1 MRTNHKLTAKIS
13 PLIVGYSSS
22 MASASTSVFK
32 FTEVKKVLLL
42 LEKKD
47 RLKLLLA
54 LAINTFLAFLDLFGV
69 ALIGITSAIL
79 IRGLQG
85 LAAGDQ
91 VSKFLELL
99 NLDGLPQRDLLI
111 LLGGTAI
118 FFFIIKTILSVYFFR
133 RILRYMSIKNAQ
145 ISSSL
150 VAKMFNRPVE
160 KMLSKSIQHQIYNV
174 TGGVE
179 RLIGGAVTS
188 LVVIASDLVLLLVI
202 LVGLLLVDPITSI
215 GTFFVFTAIA
225 FLLYFLLHKRI
236 VTLNRK
242 STYQIIYLSQKI
254 SEGINSFRDLFIK
267 GGREFYVNE
276 IRKIKMQLAGYDAE
290 IKFIPNISKYTIEIA
305 VILGVA
311 VVAGFQFYLFDSN
324 RAIAVISVFLAA
336 SARIAPAIIRLQ
348 QNIIAVKSSLSAAKP
363 TFELIDEL
371 NGVKELDN
379 IETIINTNHAD
390 FSPRVKLSN
399 LKFTYSDGVENTI
412 EDISLDITEGKFI
425 AFVGPSGG
433 GKSTLIDLILGLLA
447 PSSGSIT
454 ISSLTPV
461 DAIKKWPGAIGYV
474 PQDVF
479 IENST
484 VKENI
489 CLGFNPDS
497 VSDDLV
503 WQALKLADLS
513 DFVKD
518 LEGQLSYKISDAG
531 KNLSGGQRQRLG
543 IARALL
549 TKPKIVIFD
558 EATSALD
565 AETEN
570 RVSGSILKL
579 SGECTVIF
587 IAHRLSVVRG
597 ADMIYYI
604 DKGKIINQG
613 TFDELRAMNPAFNNQ
628 ANFMGI

>member
-1 MRTNHKLTAKIS
+1 MVS
-13 PLIVGYSSS
+13 LIPSSL
-22 MASASTSVFK
+22 K
-32 FTEVKKVLLL
+32 FAEIKKVLLL
-42 LEKKD
+42 LDKKD
-47 RLKLLLA
+47 RFRLFLVL
-54 LAINTFLAFLDLFGV
+54 IVNTFLAFLDLLGV

-85 LAAGDQ
+85 LTAGDQ
-91 VSKFLELL
+91 VTRFLELL
-99 NLDGLPQRDLLI
+99 NLDGLPQQNLLM
-111 LLGGTAI
+111 LLGSGAV
-118 FFFIIKTILSVYFFR
+118 FFFVLKTILSVYFLR
-133 RILRYMSIKNAQ
+133 RTLRYMSVRNAQ

-150 VAKMFNRPVE
+150 VSKMLNRPVE
-160 KMLSKSIQHQIYNV
+160 RIFSKSIQHQIYNV

-179 RLIGGAVTS
+179 RLIGGVVTS
-188 LVVIASDLVLLLVI
+188 LILIASDLVLLLVI
-202 LVGLLLVDPITSI
+202 LVGLMLVDPIISV
-215 GTFFVFTAIA
+215 GTFVVFTGIA
-225 FLLYFLLHKRI
+225 FLLYFLLHKR
-236 VTLNRK
+236 VAVLNTK
-242 STYQIIYLSQKI
+242 SAYQNIYFNQKV

-276 IRKIKMQLAGYDAE
+276 LRKTKMQLAGYDAE
-290 IKFIPNISKYTIEIA
+290 IKFIPNISKYTIEVSVILGIA
-305 VILGVA
+305 VISGI
-311 VVAGFQFYLFDSN
+311 QFYLFDSN

-336 SARIAPAIIRLQ
+336 STRIAPAIIRLQ
-348 QNIIAVKSSLSAAKP
+348 QSVISVKSGLSGAKP

-371 NGVKELDN
+371 NGISELER
-379 IETIINTNHAD
+379 IETVISTNHTD
-390 FSPRVKLSN
+390 FSPRVKLRN
-399 LKFTYSDGVENTI
+399 LEFTYSSAAENTI
-412 EDISLDITEGKFI
+412 QDISLEISEGKFI

-454 ISSLTPV
+454 ISGLTPV
-461 DAIKKWPGAIGYV
+461 DAIKKWPGSIGYV

-489 CLGFNPDS
+489 CLGFNPES

-503 WQALKLADLS
+503 WHALQIADLS
-513 DFVKD
+513 DFVKS
-518 LEGQLSYKISDAG
+518 LEGGLSYRISDAG

-570 RVSGSILKL
+570 RVSESILRL

-587 IAHRLSVVRG
+587 IAHRLSVVRS

-604 DKGKIINQG
+604 DKGKIISQG
-613 TFDELRAMNPAFNNQ
+613 TFEELRSINTDFNNQ

>member
-1 MRTNHKLTAKIS
+1 
-13 PLIVGYSSS
+13 
-22 MASASTSVFK
+22 MASLKPSIFK
-32 FTEVKKVLLL
+32 FTEINKVLLL

-47 RLKLLLA
+47 RFKLFAVL
-54 LAINTFLAFLDLFGV
+54 IVNTFLAFLDLFGV

-85 LAAGDQ
+85 LTAGDQ
-91 VSKFLELL
+91 VSRFLEIL
-99 NLDGLPQRDLLI
+99 NLDGLPQRNLLI
-111 LLGGTAI
+111 LLGSTAI
-118 FFFIIKTILSVYFFR
+118 TFFILKTILSVFFLR
-133 RILRYMSIKNAQ
+133 KTLRYMSIRNSQ

-150 VAKMFNRPVE
+150 VSKMLNRPVE
-160 KMLSKSIQHQIYNV
+160 KIFRKSIQHQIYNV

-179 RLIGGAVTS
+179 NLVTGVVTG

-202 LVGLLLVDPITSI
+202 LSGLMLVDPITSV
-215 GTFFVFTAIA
+215 GTFFMFTGIA
-225 FLLYFLLHKRI
+225 FLLYFLLHKR
-236 VTLNRK
+236 VVVLNTK
-242 STYQIIYLSQKI
+242 SAYQGIYFNQKV

-276 IRKIKMQLAGYDAE
+276 MRKTKMQLAGYDAE
-290 IKFIPNISKYTIEIA
+290 IRFIPNISKYTIEIS
-305 VILGVA
+305 VILGIA
-311 VVAGFQFYLFDSN
+311 IIAGIQFYLFDSN

-336 SARIAPAIIRLQ
+336 STRIAPAIVRVQ
-348 QNIIAVKSSLSAAKP
+348 QNLIGVKSSLSAAKP
-363 TFELIDEL
+363 TFDLIDEL
-371 NGVKELDN
+371 NDVKELDKT
-379 IETIINTNHAD
+379 ETLITINHKD
-390 FSPRVKLSN
+390 FSPRVDLKD
-399 LKFTYSDGVENTI
+399 LKFTYSEAMNDTI
-412 EDISLDITEGKFI
+412 QDISLEIDSGRFV
-425 AFVGPSGG
+425 ALVGPSGG

-454 ISSLTPV
+454 ISGLAPV
-461 DAIKKWPGAIGYV
+461 DAIKKWPGSIGYV

-489 CLGFNPDS
+489 CLGFNPEL
-497 VSDDLV
+497 VPDDLV
-503 WQALKLADLS
+503 WQALELADLS
-513 DFVKD
+513 GFVKG
-518 LEGQLSYKISDAG
+518 LEGQLSYRISDAG

-570 RVSGSILKL
+570 RVSESILKL
-579 SGECTVIF
+579 TGDCTVIF
-587 IAHRLSVVRG
+587 IAHRLSVVRS

-604 DKGKIINQG
+604 DKGRIVNQG
-613 TFDELRAMNPAFNNQ
+613 TFEELRKLNADFNNQ

>member
-1 MRTNHKLTAKIS
+1 MIS
-13 PLIVGYSSS
+13 ANPSLL
-22 MASASTSVFK
+22 K
-32 FTEVKKVLLL
+32 FNEIRKVLLL
-42 LEKKD
+42 LDKKD
-47 RLKLLLA
+47 RFKLFLVLI
-54 LAINTFLAFLDLFGV
+54 INTFLAFLDLFGV

-91 VSKFLELL
+91 VTNFLELL
-99 NLDGLPQRDLLI
+99 NLDGLPQRSLLV
-111 LLGGTAI
+111 LLGSLAI
-118 FFFIIKTILSVYFFR
+118 FFFILKTILSVYFLR
-133 RILRYMSIKNAQ
+133 RTLRYMSIRNAQ

-150 VAKMFNRPVE
+150 VSKMLNRPVE
-160 KMLSKSIQHQIYNV
+160 KIFSKPIQHQIYNV

-179 RLIGGAVTS
+179 RLVGGAVTS
-188 LVVIASDLVLLLVI
+188 LVVIASDLVLLIVI
-202 LVGLLLVDPITSI
+202 LVGLMLVDPITSV
-215 GTFFVFTAIA
+215 GTFVVFTGIA
-225 FLLYFLLHKRI
+225 FLLYFLLHKRVAI
-236 VTLNRK
+236 LNTK
-242 STYQIIYLSQKI
+242 SAYQSIYFDQKV

-276 IRKIKMQLAGYDAE
+276 IRKTKMQLAGYDAE
-290 IKFIPNISKYTIEIA
+290 IKFIPNISKYTIEIS
-305 VILGVA
+305 VILGIA
-311 VVAGFQFYLFDSN
+311 VIAGIQFYIFDSN

-336 SARIAPAIIRLQ
+336 STRIAPAIIRLQ
-348 QNIIAVKSSLSAAKP
+348 QNVIVVKSSLSAAKP
-363 TFELIDEL
+363 TFDLIDEL
-371 NGVKELDN
+371 NGVEELERV
-379 IETIINTNHAD
+379 ETAITTNHRD

-399 LKFTYSDGVENTI
+399 LEFTYSGATENTI
-412 EDISLDITEGKFI
+412 QDISLEISEGKFI

-454 ISSLTPV
+454 ISGLKPV
-461 DAIKKWPGAIGYV
+461 DAIKKWPGSIGYV

-489 CLGFNPDS
+489 CLGFNPES

-503 WQALKLADLS
+503 WQALQLADLS
-513 DFVKD
+513 DFVKGLD
-518 LEGQLSYKISDAG
+518 GQLSYRISDAG

-565 AETEN
+565 AETEI
-570 RVSGSILKL
+570 V
-579 SGECTVIF
+579 F
-587 IAHRLSVVRG
+587 Q
-597 ADMIYYI
+597 
-604 DKGKIINQG
+604 NQS
-613 TFDELRAMNPAFNNQ
+613 
-628 ANFMGI
+628 

>member
-1 MRTNHKLTAKIS
+1 
-13 PLIVGYSSS
+13 
-22 MASASTSVFK
+22 MASLNPSVFK
-32 FTEVKKVLLL
+32 FAEIKKVLLL

-47 RLKLLLA
+47 RLKLFAVL
-54 LAINTFLAFLDLFGV
+54 IVNTFLAFLDLFGV
-69 ALIGITSAIL
+69 ALIGVTSAIL

-85 LAAGDQ
+85 LSAGDQ
-91 VSKFLELL
+91 VSRFLEIL
-99 NLDGLPQRDLLI
+99 NLDGLPQRNLMV

-118 FFFIIKTILSVYFFR
+118 FFFIMKTILSVYFLR
-133 RILRYMSIKNAQ
+133 RTLRYMSIRNAQ

-150 VAKMFNRPVE
+150 VSKMLNRPVE
-160 KMLSKSIQHQIYNV
+160 RIFSKSIQHQIYNV

-179 RLIGGAVTS
+179 RLVGGAVTS
-188 LVVIASDLVLLLVI
+188 LVVIASDFVLLLVI
-202 LVGLLLVDPITSI
+202 LIGLMLVDPVTSI
-215 GTFFVFTAIA
+215 GTFFVFTGIGY
-225 FLLYFLLHKRI
+225 LLYFLLHKR
-236 VTLNRK
+236 VAMLNSR
-242 STYQIIYLSQKI
+242 STYESIYFNQKV

-276 IRKIKMQLAGYDAE
+276 IRKTKMKLAGYDAE
-290 IKFIPNISKYTIEIA
+290 IKFIPNISKYTIEVS
-305 VILGVA
+305 VILGIA
-311 VVAGFQFYLFDSN
+311 VVAGIQFYLFDSN

-336 SARIAPAIIRLQ
+336 STRIAPAIIRLQ
-348 QNIIAVKSSLSAAKP
+348 QNVIAVKSSLSAAKP
-363 TFELIDEL
+363 TFELIEEL
-371 NGVKELDN
+371 NGVKELEKT
-379 IETIINTNHAD
+379 ETLITTNHKD
-390 FSPRVKLSN
+390 FSSRVILKN
-399 LKFTYSDGVENTI
+399 LKFTYADAIDDTI
-412 EDISLDITEGKFI
+412 QDISLDVSEGKFI

-433 GKSTLIDLILGLLA
+433 GKSTLVDLVLGLLA

-454 ISSLTPV
+454 ISGLSPV
-461 DAIKKWPGAIGYV
+461 DAIKKWPGSIGYV

-489 CLGFNPDS
+489 CLGFNPES
-497 VSDDLV
+497 VPDDLV
-503 WQALKLADLS
+503 WQALELADLS
-513 DFVKD
+513 GFVKG
-518 LEGQLSYKISDAG
+518 LEGQLSYRISDAG

-570 RVSGSILKL
+570 RVSESILKL
-579 SGECTVIF
+579 TGDCTVIF
-587 IAHRLSVVRG
+587 IAHRLSVVRS

-604 DKGKIINQG
+604 DKGRIVNQG
-613 TFDELRAMNPAFNNQ
+613 TFEELRKLNADFNNQ

>member
-1 MRTNHKLTAKIS
+1 
-13 PLIVGYSSS
+13 
-22 MASASTSVFK
+22 MASLNPSIFK
-32 FTEVKKVLLL
+32 FTEIKKVLLL

-47 RLKLLLA
+47 RLKLFAVL
-54 LAINTFLAFLDLFGV
+54 IVNTFLAFLDLFGV
-69 ALIGITSAIL
+69 ALIGVTSAIL

-85 LAAGDQ
+85 LSAGDQ
-91 VSKFLELL
+91 VSRFLEIL
-99 NLDGLPQRDLLI
+99 NLDGLPQRNLMV

-118 FFFIIKTILSVYFFR
+118 FFFIMKTILSVYFLR
-133 RILRYMSIKNAQ
+133 RTLRYMSIRNAQ

-150 VAKMFNRPVE
+150 VSKMLNRPVE
-160 KMLSKSIQHQIYNV
+160 RIFSKSIQHQIYNV

-179 RLIGGAVTS
+179 RLVGGAVTS
-188 LVVIASDLVLLLVI
+188 LVVIASDFVLLLVI
-202 LVGLLLVDPITSI
+202 LIGLMLVDPVTSI
-215 GTFFVFTAIA
+215 GTFFVFTGIGY
-225 FLLYFLLHKRI
+225 LLYFLLHKR
-236 VTLNRK
+236 VAMLTSR
-242 STYQIIYLSQKI
+242 STYESIYFNQKV

-276 IRKIKMQLAGYDAE
+276 IRKTKMKLAGYDAE
-290 IKFIPNISKYTIEIA
+290 IKFIPNISKYTIEIS
-305 VILGVA
+305 VILGIT
-311 VVAGFQFYLFDSN
+311 VVAGIQFYLFDSN

-336 SARIAPAIIRLQ
+336 SSRIAPAIIRLQ
-348 QNIIAVKSSLSAAKP
+348 QNVIAVKSNLSAAKP
-363 TFELIDEL
+363 TFDLIDEL
-371 NGVKELDN
+371 NGVKELEKT
-379 IETIINTNHAD
+379 ETLITTNHKD
-390 FSPRVKLSN
+390 FSPRVNLKN
-399 LKFTYSDGVENTI
+399 LKFTYADAIDDTI
-412 EDISLDITEGKFI
+412 QDISLDVSEGKFI

-433 GKSTLIDLILGLLA
+433 GKSTLVDLVLGLLA

-454 ISSLTPV
+454 ISGLSPV
-461 DAIKKWPGAIGYV
+461 DAIKKWPGSIGYV

-489 CLGFNPDS
+489 CLGFNPEL
-497 VSDDLV
+497 VPDDLV
-503 WQALKLADLS
+503 WQALELADLS
-513 DFVKD
+513 GFIKG
-518 LEGQLSYKISDAG
+518 LEGQLSYRISDAG

-570 RVSGSILKL
+570 RVSESILKL
-579 SGECTVIF
+579 TGECTVIF
-587 IAHRLSVVRG
+587 IAHRLSVVRS

-604 DKGKIINQG
+604 DKGRIVNQG
-613 TFDELRAMNPAFNNQ
+613 TFEELRKLNADFNNQ

>member
-1 MRTNHKLTAKIS
+1 MVS
-13 PLIVGYSSS
+13 PSSS
-22 MASASTSVFK
+22 LFK
-32 FTEVKKVLLL
+32 FTEIKKVLLL

-47 RLKLLLA
+47 RFKLFLVLI
-54 LAINTFLAFLDLFGV
+54 INTFLAFLDLFGV

-91 VSKFLELL
+91 VTRFLELF
-99 NLDGLPQRDLLI
+99 NLDGLPQQSLLL
-111 LLGGTAI
+111 LLGGSAI
-118 FFFIIKTILSVYFFR
+118 FFFILKTILSVYFLR
-133 RILRYMSIKNAQ
+133 RTLRYMSIRNAQ
-145 ISSSL
+145 ISSAL
-150 VAKMFNRPVE
+150 VSKMLNRPVE
-160 KMLSKSIQHQIYNV
+160 KIFSKPIQHQIYNV

-179 RLIGGAVTS
+179 RLVGGAVTS
-188 LVVIASDLVLLLVI
+188 LVVIAADLVLLLVI
-202 LVGLLLVDPITSI
+202 LVGLMLVDPITSI
-215 GTFFVFTAIA
+215 GTFFVFTGIA
-225 FLLYFLLHKRI
+225 FLLYFLLHKRVAI
-236 VTLNRK
+236 LNTK
-242 STYQIIYLSQKI
+242 SAYQSIYFNQKV

-276 IRKIKMQLAGYDAE
+276 IRKTKMQLAGYDAE
-290 IKFIPNISKYTIEIA
+290 IKFIPNISKYTIEIS
-305 VILGVA
+305 VILGIA
-311 VVAGFQFYLFDSN
+311 VIAGIQFYLFDSN

-336 SARIAPAIIRLQ
+336 STRIAPAIIRLQ
-348 QNIIAVKSSLSAAKP
+348 QNVIAVKSSLSAAKP

-371 NGVKELDN
+371 NGVEELTR
-379 IETIINTNHAD
+379 IETVISTNHAD
-390 FSPRVKLSN
+390 FSPRIKLSS
-399 LKFTYSDGVENTI
+399 LKFIYSDATDETI
-412 EDISLDITEGKFI
+412 QDISLEITEGKFI

-447 PSSGSIT
+447 PSSGSII
-454 ISSLTPV
+454 ISGLKPV
-461 DAIKKWPGAIGYV
+461 DAIKKWPGSIGYV

-479 IENST
+479 VENST

-497 VSDDLV
+497 VSDELV
-503 WQALKLADLS
+503 WQALQLADLS
-513 DFVKD
+513 EFVKG
-518 LEGQLSYKISDAG
+518 LEGQLSHRISDAG

-543 IARALL
+543 IARAVL

-570 RVSGSILKL
+570 RVSESILKL
-579 SGECTVIF
+579 TGECTVIF
-587 IAHRLSVVRG
+587 IAHRLSVVRS

-604 DKGKIINQG
+604 DKGRIVNQG
-613 TFDELRAMNPAFNNQ
+613 TFEELRKLNADFNNQ

>member
-1 MRTNHKLTAKIS
+1 MVS
-13 PLIVGYSSS
+13 PSSS
-22 MASASTSVFK
+22 LYK
-32 FTEVKKVLLL
+32 FTEIKKVLLL

-47 RLKLLLA
+47 RFKLFLVLI
-54 LAINTFLAFLDLFGV
+54 INTFLAFLDLFGV

-91 VSKFLELL
+91 VTQFLELL
-99 NLDGLPQRDLLI
+99 NLDGLPQQSLLL
-111 LLGGTAI
+111 LLGGSAI
-118 FFFIIKTILSVYFFR
+118 FFFILKTILSVYFLR
-133 RILRYMSIKNAQ
+133 RTLRYMSIRNAQ
-145 ISSSL
+145 ISSAL
-150 VAKMFNRPVE
+150 VSKMLNRPVE
-160 KMLSKSIQHQIYNV
+160 KIFSKPIQHQIYNV

-179 RLIGGAVTS
+179 SLIGGAVTS
-188 LVVIASDLVLLLVI
+188 LLMIASDLVLLLVI
-202 LVGLLLVDPITSI
+202 LVGLMLVDPITSI
-215 GTFFVFTAIA
+215 GTFFVFTGIA
-225 FLLYFLLHKRI
+225 FLLYFLLHKRVAI
-236 VTLNRK
+236 LNTK
-242 STYQIIYLSQKI
+242 SAYQSIYFNQKV

-276 IRKIKMQLAGYDAE
+276 IRKTKMQLAGYDAE
-290 IKFIPNISKYTIEIA
+290 IKFIPNISKYTIEIS
-305 VILGVA
+305 VILGIA
-311 VVAGFQFYLFDSN
+311 LIAGIQFYLFDSN

-336 SARIAPAIIRLQ
+336 STRIAPAIIRLQ
-348 QNIIAVKSSLSAAKP
+348 QNVIAVKSSLSAAKP

-371 NGVKELDN
+371 NGVEELTR
-379 IETIINTNHAD
+379 IETVITTNHAN

-399 LKFTYSDGVENTI
+399 LKFVYSDAAEETI
-412 EDISLDITEGKFI
+412 QDISLEITEGKFI

-454 ISSLTPV
+454 ISGLKPV
-461 DAIKKWPGAIGYV
+461 DAIKKWPGSIGYV

-489 CLGFNPDS
+489 CLGFNPES
-497 VSDDLV
+497 VSDELV
-503 WQALKLADLS
+503 WQALQLADLS
-513 DFVKD
+513 DFVKG
-518 LEGQLSYKISDAG
+518 LEGQLTYRISDAG

-570 RVSGSILKL
+570 RVSESILKL
-579 SGECTVIF
+579 TGECTVIF
-587 IAHRLSVVRG
+587 IAHRLSVVRS

-604 DKGKIINQG
+604 DKGKIVSQG
-613 TFDELRAMNPAFNNQ
+613 TFEELRKLNADFNNQ

>member
-1 MRTNHKLTAKIS
+1 MVS
-13 PLIVGYSSS
+13 LIPSSL
-22 MASASTSVFK
+22 K
-32 FTEVKKVLLL
+32 FAEIKKVLLL
-42 LEKKD
+42 LDKKD
-47 RLKLLLA
+47 RFRLFLVL
-54 LAINTFLAFLDLFGV
+54 IVNTFLAFLDLLGV

-85 LAAGDQ
+85 LTAGDQ
-91 VSKFLELL
+91 VTRFLELL
-99 NLDGLPQRDLLI
+99 NLDGLPQQNLLM
-111 LLGGTAI
+111 LLGTGAV
-118 FFFIIKTILSVYFFR
+118 FFFVLKTILSVYFLR
-133 RILRYMSIKNAQ
+133 RTLRYMTVRNAQ

-150 VAKMFNRPVE
+150 ISKMLNRPVE
-160 KMLSKSIQHQIYNV
+160 KIFGKSIQHQIYNV

-179 RLIGGAVTS
+179 RLIGGVVTS
-188 LVVIASDLVLLLVI
+188 LVLIASDLVLLLVI
-202 LVGLLLVDPITSI
+202 LVGLMLVDPIISV
-215 GTFFVFTAIA
+215 GTFVVFTGIA
-225 FLLYFLLHKRI
+225 FLLYFLLHKR
-236 VTLNRK
+236 VAVLNTK
-242 STYQIIYLSQKI
+242 SAYQSIYFNQKV

-276 IRKIKMQLAGYDAE
+276 LRKTKMQLAGYDAE
-290 IKFIPNISKYTIEIA
+290 IKFIPNISKYTIEVS
-305 VILGVA
+305 VILGIA
-311 VVAGFQFYLFDSN
+311 VVSAIQFYLFDSN

-336 SARIAPAIIRLQ
+336 STRIAPAIIRLQ
-348 QNIIAVKSSLSAAKP
+348 QSVISVKSGLSGAKP

-371 NGVKELDN
+371 NGISELER
-379 IETIINTNHAD
+379 IETVISTNHTD
-390 FSPRVKLSN
+390 FSPRVKLRN
-399 LKFTYSDGVENTI
+399 LEFTYSSASENTI
-412 EDISLDITEGKFI
+412 QDISLEISDGNFI

-454 ISSLTPV
+454 ISGLTPV
-461 DAIKKWPGAIGYV
+461 DAIKKWPGSIGYV

-489 CLGFNPDS
+489 CLGFNPES

-503 WQALKLADLS
+503 WHALQIADLS
-513 DFVKD
+513 DFVKG
-518 LEGQLSYKISDAG
+518 LEGGLSYRISDAG

-570 RVSGSILKL
+570 RVSESILRL
-579 SGECTVIF
+579 TGECTVIF
-587 IAHRLSVVRG
+587 IAHRLSVVRS

-604 DKGKIINQG
+604 DKGKIISKG
-613 TFDELRAMNPAFNNQ
+613 TFEDLRSINTDFNNQ

>member
-1 MRTNHKLTAKIS
+1 MVS
-13 PLIVGYSSS
+13 P
-22 MASASTSVFK
+22 STSLLK
-32 FTEVKKVLLL
+32 FTEIKKLLLL

-47 RLKLLLA
+47 RFKLFLVLI
-54 LAINTFLAFLDLFGV
+54 INSFLAFLDLIGV

-91 VSKFLELL
+91 VTRFLELL
-99 NLDGLPQRDLLI
+99 NLDGLPQQSLLI
-111 LLGGTAI
+111 LLGGSAI
-118 FFFIIKTILSVYFFR
+118 FFFILKTILSVYFLR
-133 RILRYMSIKNAQ
+133 RTLRYMSIRNAQ

-150 VAKMFNRPVE
+150 VSKMLNRPVE
-160 KMLSKSIQHQIYNV
+160 KIFSKPIQHQIYNV
-174 TGGVE
+174 TGGVDK
-179 RLIGGAVTS
+179 LIGGAVTS
-188 LVVIASDLVLLLVI
+188 LVVIASDLVLMLVI
-202 LVGLLLVDPITSI
+202 LVGLMLVDPITSV
-215 GTFFVFTAIA
+215 GTFVVFTGIA
-225 FLLYFLLHKRI
+225 FLLYFLLHKRVAI
-236 VTLNRK
+236 LATK
-242 STYQIIYLSQKI
+242 SAYQSIYFDQKV

-276 IRKIKMQLAGYDAE
+276 IRKTKMQLAGYDAE
-290 IKFIPNISKYTIEIA
+290 IKFIPNISKYTIEIS
-305 VILGVA
+305 VILGIA
-311 VVAGFQFYLFDSN
+311 VIAGIQFYLFDSN

-336 SARIAPAIIRLQ
+336 STRIAPAIIRLQ
-348 QNIIAVKSSLSAAKP
+348 QNVIAVKSSLSAAKP

-371 NGVKELDN
+371 NGVEELGRT
-379 IETIINTNHAD
+379 ETVITTNHAD

-399 LKFTYSDGVENTI
+399 LKFIYSDAIDETI
-412 EDISLDITEGKFI
+412 QDISLEITEGKFI

-454 ISSLTPV
+454 ISGLKPV
-461 DAIKKWPGAIGYV
+461 DAIKKWPGSIGYV

-497 VSDDLV
+497 VPDDLV
-503 WQALKLADLS
+503 WQALQLADLS
-513 DFVKD
+513 EFVKG
-518 LEGQLSYKISDAG
+518 LEGQLSYRISDAG

-570 RVSGSILKL
+570 RVSESILKL
-579 SGECTVIF
+579 TGECTVIF
-587 IAHRLSVVRG
+587 IAHRLSVVRS

-604 DKGKIINQG
+604 DKGKIVSQG
-613 TFDELRAMNPAFNNQ
+613 SFEELRKLNADFNNQ

>member
-1 MRTNHKLTAKIS
+1 MVS
-13 PLIVGYSSS
+13 P
-22 MASASTSVFK
+22 STSLFK
-32 FTEVKKVLLL
+32 FAEIKKVLLL

-47 RLKLLLA
+47 RFRLFLVLI
-54 LAINTFLAFLDLFGV
+54 INTFLAFLDLFGV
-69 ALIGITSAIL
+69 ALIGITSAIM
-79 IRGLQG
+79 IRELQG

-91 VSKFLELL
+91 VTSFLELL
-99 NLDGLPQRDLLI
+99 NLDGLPQRSLLI
-111 LLGGTAI
+111 LLGGSAI
-118 FFFIIKTILSVYFFR
+118 FFFILKTVLSVYFLR
-133 RILRYMSIKNAQ
+133 RTLRYMSIRNAQ

-150 VAKMFNRPVE
+150 VSKMLNRPIE
-160 KMLSKSIQHQIYNV
+160 KIFSKPIQHQIYNV

-179 RLIGGAVTS
+179 RLVGGAVTS
-188 LVVIASDLVLLLVI
+188 LIVIASDLVLLLVI
-202 LVGLLLVDPITSI
+202 LVGLMLVDPITSV
-215 GTFFVFTAIA
+215 GTFVVFTGIA
-225 FLLYFLLHKRI
+225 FLLYFLLHKRVAI
-236 VTLNRK
+236 LNIK
-242 STYQIIYLSQKI
+242 TAYQSIYFSQKV

-276 IRKIKMQLAGYDAE
+276 IRKTKMQLAGYDAE
-290 IKFIPNISKYTIEIA
+290 IKFIPNISKYTIEVS
-305 VILGVA
+305 VILGIA
-311 VVAGFQFYLFDSN
+311 LISGIQFYLFDSN

-336 SARIAPAIIRLQ
+336 STRIAPAIMRLQ
-348 QNIIAVKSSLSAAKP
+348 QNVIAVKSSLSGAKP

-371 NGVKELDN
+371 NGVEELGRT
-379 IETIINTNHAD
+379 ETAISINHAD
-390 FSPRVKLSN
+390 FSPRVQLSN
-399 LKFTYSDGVENTI
+399 LKFIYSDAADDTI
-412 EDISLDITEGKFI
+412 QDISLEIIEGKFI

-454 ISSLTPV
+454 ISGLTPV
-461 DAIKKWPGAIGYV
+461 DAIKKWPGSIGYV

-489 CLGFNPDS
+489 CLGFNPES
-497 VSDDLV
+497 VPDDLV

-518 LEGQLSYKISDAG
+518 LEGQLAYRISDAG

-570 RVSGSILKL
+570 RVSESILKL
-579 SGECTVIF
+579 TGECTVIF
-587 IAHRLSVVRG
+587 IAHRLSVVRS

-604 DKGKIINQG
+604 DKGKIVNQG
-613 TFDELRAMNPAFNNQ
+613 TFNELRSINADFNNQ

>member
-1 MRTNHKLTAKIS
+1 MVSVNPSSFKLVEI
-13 PLIVGYSSS
+13 
-22 MASASTSVFK
+22 
-32 FTEVKKVLLL
+32 KKVLLL

-47 RLKLLLA
+47 RFKLFLVLI
-54 LAINTFLAFLDLFGV
+54 INTFLAFLDLLGV

-91 VSKFLELL
+91 VTRFLDLL
-99 NLDGLPQRDLLI
+99 NLDGLPQQSLLI
-111 LLGGTAI
+111 LLGSSAI
-118 FFFIIKTILSVYFFR
+118 FFFILKTILSVYFLR
-133 RILRYMSIKNAQ
+133 KTLRYMTIRNAQ

-150 VAKMFNRPVE
+150 VSKMLNRPVE
-160 KMLSKSIQHQIYNV
+160 KIFSKPIQHQIYNV

-179 RLIGGAVTS
+179 TLVGGAVTS
-188 LVVIASDLVLLLVI
+188 LVVIASDMVLLLVI
-202 LVGLLLVDPITSI
+202 LVGLMLVDPITSI
-215 GTFFVFTAIA
+215 GTFLVFTGIA
-225 FLLYFLLHKRI
+225 FLLYFLLHKR
-236 VTLNRK
+236 VVMLNTK
-242 STYQIIYLSQKI
+242 SVYQTIYFNQKI

-276 IRKIKMQLAGYDAE
+276 IRKTKMQLAGYDAE
-290 IKFIPNISKYTIEIA
+290 MKFIPNISKYTIEIS
-305 VILGVA
+305 VILGIA
-311 VVAGFQFYLFDSN
+311 VISGIQFYLFDSN

-336 SARIAPAIIRLQ
+336 SSRIAPAVVRLQ
-348 QNIIAVKSSLSAAKP
+348 QNVITIRSSLSAAKP

-371 NGVKELDN
+371 NGIKELHR
-379 IETIINTNHAD
+379 IETVISTNHAD
-390 FSPRVKLSN
+390 FSPRIKLEN
-399 LKFTYSDGVENTI
+399 LKFTYMNAIDETI
-412 EDISLDITEGKFI
+412 QDMSLDIAEGRFI

-454 ISSLTPV
+454 ISGLKPV
-461 DAIKKWPGAIGYV
+461 DAIKKWPGSIGYV

-484 VKENI
+484 VKDNI
-489 CLGFNPDS
+489 CLGFNPDL
-497 VSDDLV
+497 VSDELV
-503 WQALKLADLS
+503 WEALQMADLS
-513 DFVKD
+513 DFIKS
-518 LEGQLSYKISDAG
+518 LEGELSYKISDAG

-570 RVSGSILKL
+570 RVSESIIKL
-579 SGECTVIF
+579 TGDCTVIF
-587 IAHRLSVVRG
+587 IAHRLSVVRS

-604 DKGKIINQG
+604 DKGKIVNQG
-613 TFDELRAMNPAFNNQ
+613 TFDELRKLNADFNNQ

>member
-1 MRTNHKLTAKIS
+1 MVSLF
-13 PLIVGYSSS
+13 PSSL
-22 MASASTSVFK
+22 K
-32 FTEVKKVLLL
+32 FAEIKKVLLL
-42 LEKKD
+42 LDKID
-47 RLKLLLA
+47 RFRLFLVL
-54 LAINTFLAFLDLFGV
+54 IVNTFLAFLDLLGV

-85 LAAGDQ
+85 LTAGDQ
-91 VSKFLELL
+91 VTRFLELL
-99 NLDGLPQRDLLI
+99 NLDGLPQQNLLI
-111 LLGGTAI
+111 LLGTGAV
-118 FFFIIKTILSVYFFR
+118 FFFVLKTILSVYFLR
-133 RILRYMSIKNAQ
+133 RTLRYMTVRNAQ

-150 VAKMFNRPVE
+150 ISKMLNRPVE
-160 KMLSKSIQHQIYNV
+160 KIFGKSIQHQIYNV

-179 RLIGGAVTS
+179 RLIGGVVTS
-188 LVVIASDLVLLLVI
+188 LVLIASDLVLLLVI
-202 LVGLLLVDPITSI
+202 LVGLMLVDPIISV
-215 GTFFVFTAIA
+215 GTFVVFTGIA
-225 FLLYFLLHKRI
+225 FLLYFLLHKR
-236 VTLNRK
+236 VAVLNTK
-242 STYQIIYLSQKI
+242 SAYQSIYFNQKV

-276 IRKIKMQLAGYDAE
+276 LRKTKMQLAGYDAE
-290 IKFIPNISKYTIEIA
+290 IKFIPNISKYTIEVS
-305 VILGVA
+305 VILGIA
-311 VVAGFQFYLFDSN
+311 VVSAIQFYLFDSN

-336 SARIAPAIIRLQ
+336 STRIAPAIIRLQ
-348 QNIIAVKSSLSAAKP
+348 QSVISVKSGLSGAKP

-371 NGVKELDN
+371 NGISELER
-379 IETIINTNHAD
+379 IETVISTNHTD
-390 FSPRVKLSN
+390 FSPRVKLRN
-399 LKFTYSDGVENTI
+399 LEFTYSSASENTI
-412 EDISLDITEGKFI
+412 QDISLEISDGNFI

-454 ISSLTPV
+454 ISGLTPV
-461 DAIKKWPGAIGYV
+461 DAIKKWPGSIGYV

-489 CLGFNPDS
+489 CLGFNPES

-503 WQALKLADLS
+503 WHALQIADLS
-513 DFVKD
+513 DFVKG
-518 LEGQLSYKISDAG
+518 LEGGLSYRISDAG

-570 RVSGSILKL
+570 RVSESILKL
-579 SGECTVIF
+579 TGECTVIF
-587 IAHRLSVVRG
+587 IAHRLSVVRS

-604 DKGKIINQG
+604 DKGKIISQG
-613 TFDELRAMNPAFNNQ
+613 TFEELRSINTDFNNQ

>member
-1 MRTNHKLTAKIS
+1 M
-13 PLIVGYSSS
+13 V
-22 MASASTSVFK
+22 SANPSLLK
-32 FTEVKKVLLL
+32 FNEIKKVLLL
-42 LEKKD
+42 LDKKD
-47 RLKLLLA
+47 RFKLFLVLI
-54 LAINTFLAFLDLFGV
+54 INTFLAFLDLFGV
-69 ALIGITSAIL
+69 ALIGVTSAIL

-91 VSKFLELL
+91 VTSFLELL
-99 NLDGLPQRDLLI
+99 NLDGLPQRSLLI

-118 FFFIIKTILSVYFFR
+118 FFFILKTILSVYFLR
-133 RILRYMSIKNAQ
+133 RTLRYMSIRNAQ

-150 VAKMFNRPVE
+150 VSKMLNRPVE
-160 KMLSKSIQHQIYNV
+160 KIFSKSIQHQIYNV

-179 RLIGGAVTS
+179 RLVGGAVTS

-202 LVGLLLVDPITSI
+202 LIGLMLVDPVTSI
-215 GTFFVFTAIA
+215 GTFFVFTGIG
-225 FLLYFLLHKRI
+225 FLLYFLLHKRVAI
-236 VTLNRK
+236 LNSK
-242 STYQIIYLSQKI
+242 FAYQSIYFSQKV

-276 IRKIKMQLAGYDAE
+276 IRKTKMRLASYDAE
-290 IKFIPNISKYTIEIA
+290 IKFLPNISKYTIEIS
-305 VILGVA
+305 VILGIA
-311 VVAGFQFYLFDSN
+311 VVAGIQFYLFDSN

-336 SARIAPAIIRLQ
+336 SSRIAPAIIRLQ
-348 QNIIAVKSSLSAAKP
+348 QNVILAKSSLSAAKP

-371 NGVKELDN
+371 NGVKELER
-379 IETIINTNHAD
+379 IETVISTNHTD

-399 LKFTYSDGVENTI
+399 LKFTYSDATENTI
-412 EDISLDITEGKFI
+412 QDISLEISEGKFI

-454 ISSLTPV
+454 ISGLTPV
-461 DAIKKWPGAIGYV
+461 DAIKKWPGSIGYV

-484 VKENI
+484 FKENI
-489 CLGFNPDS
+489 CLGFNPES

-503 WQALKLADLS
+503 WQALQLADLS
-513 DFVKD
+513 DFVKG
-518 LEGQLSYKISDAG
+518 LEGQLSYRISDAG

-570 RVSGSILKL
+570 RVSESILKL
-579 SGECTVIF
+579 TGECTVIF
-587 IAHRLSVVRG
+587 IAHRLSVVRS

-604 DKGKIINQG
+604 DKGKIVSQG
-613 TFDELRAMNPAFNNQ
+613 TFEELRSINTDFNNQ

>member
-1 MRTNHKLTAKIS
+1 M
-13 PLIVGYSSS
+13 V
-22 MASASTSVFK
+22 SVNPTLFQ
-32 FTEVKKVLLL
+32 FTEIKKVLLL
-42 LEKKD
+42 LDKKD
-47 RLKLLLA
+47 RFRLFLVL
-54 LAINTFLAFLDLFGV
+54 IVNTLLAFLDLVGV
-69 ALIGITSAIL
+69 ALIGVASAIL
-79 IRGLQG
+79 IRGLQ
-85 LAAGDQ
+85 AQQAGDQ
-91 VSKFLELL
+91 VSRFLEVL
-99 NLDGLPQRDLLI
+99 NLDGLPQRSLLI
-111 LLGGTAI
+111 LLGASAI
-118 FFFIIKTILSVYFFR
+118 FFFILKTILSVYFLR
-133 RILRYMSIKNAQ
+133 RTLRYMSIRNAQ

-150 VAKMFNRPVE
+150 VSKMLNRPVE
-160 KMLSKSIQHQIYNV
+160 KIFNKPIQHQIYNV

-179 RLIGGAVTS
+179 RLVGGAVTS

-202 LVGLLLVDPITSI
+202 LVGLMLVDPITSI
-215 GTFFVFTAIA
+215 GTFFVFTGIA
-225 FLLYFLLHKRI
+225 FLLYFLLHKRVAI
-236 VTLNRK
+236 LNSK
-242 STYQIIYLSQKI
+242 FAYQSIYFNQKV

-276 IRKIKMQLAGYDAE
+276 IRKSKMQLAGYDAE
-290 IKFIPNISKYTIEIA
+290 IKFIPNISKYTIEIS
-305 VILGVA
+305 VILGIA
-311 VVAGFQFYLFDSN
+311 VIAGIQFYLFDSN

-336 SARIAPAIIRLQ
+336 STRIAPAIIRLQ
-348 QNIIAVKSSLSAAKP
+348 QNVIAVKSSLSAAKP

-371 NGVKELDN
+371 NGVEELTR
-379 IETIINTNHAD
+379 IETVITTNHAN

-399 LKFTYSDGVENTI
+399 LKFIYSDAADETI
-412 EDISLDITEGKFI
+412 QDISLEITEGKFI

-433 GKSTLIDLILGLLA
+433 GKSTLVDLILGLLA

-454 ISSLTPV
+454 ISGLKPV
-461 DAIKKWPGAIGYV
+461 DAIKKWPGSIGYV

-489 CLGFNPDS
+489 CLGFNAES
-497 VSDDLV
+497 VPDDLV
-503 WQALKLADLS
+503 WQALQLADLS
-513 DFVKD
+513 EFVKG
-518 LEGQLSYKISDAG
+518 LEGQLSYRISDAG

-570 RVSGSILKL
+570 RVSESILKL
-579 SGECTVIF
+579 TGECTVIF
-587 IAHRLSVVRG
+587 IAHRLSVVRS

-604 DKGKIINQG
+604 DKGKIASQG
-613 TFDELRAMNPAFNNQ
+613 SFEELRKLNADFNNQ

>member
-1 MRTNHKLTAKIS
+1 
-13 PLIVGYSSS
+13 
-22 MASASTSVFK
+22 MASLKPSLFK
-32 FTEVKKVLLL
+32 FTEIKKVLLL

-47 RLKLLLA
+47 RLKLFLVL
-54 LAINTFLAFLDLFGV
+54 IVNTFLAFLDLIGV

-85 LAAGDQ
+85 LTAGDQ

-99 NLDGLPQRDLLI
+99 NLDGLPQRNLLV

-118 FFFIIKTILSVYFFR
+118 FFFIIKTVLSVYFFR
-133 RILRYMSIKNAQ
+133 KTLRYMSIRNAQ
-145 ISSSL
+145 ITSVL
-150 VAKMFNRPVE
+150 VSKMLNRPVE
-160 KMLSKSIQHQIYNV
+160 KIFSKSIQHQIYSV
-174 TGGVE
+174 TDGVGK
-179 RLIGGAVTS
+179 LISGAVTS
-188 LVVIASDLVLLLVI
+188 MVVIASDLVLLLVI
-202 LVGLLLVDPITSI
+202 LIGLMLVDPVTSI
-215 GTFFVFTAIA
+215 GTFFVFTGIG
-225 FLLYFLLHKRI
+225 FLLYFLLHKRVAI
-236 VTLNRK
+236 LNTK
-242 STYQIIYLSQKI
+242 FAFENIYFNQKV

-276 IRKIKMQLAGYDAE
+276 IRKTKMKLAGYDAE
-290 IKFIPNISKYTIEIA
+290 IKFIPNISKYTIEVS
-305 VILGVA
+305 VILGIA
-311 VVAGFQFYLFDSN
+311 IVAGIQFYLFDSN

-336 SARIAPAIIRLQ
+336 SSRIAPAIIRLQ
-348 QNIIAVKSSLSAAKP
+348 QNVITVKSNLSAAKP

-371 NGVKELDN
+371 NGVKELEKT
-379 IETIINTNHAD
+379 ETLITTNHKD
-390 FSPRVKLSN
+390 FSPRVKLIN
-399 LKFTYSDGVENTI
+399 IKFIYSDAISETI
-412 EDISLDITEGKFI
+412 QDISLDVSEGKFI

-433 GKSTLIDLILGLLA
+433 GKSTLVDLVLGLLA

-454 ISSLTPV
+454 ISGLTPV
-461 DAIKKWPGAIGYV
+461 DAIKKWPGSIGYV

-489 CLGFNPDS
+489 CLGFNPEL
-497 VSDDLV
+497 VPDDLV
-503 WQALKLADLS
+503 WQALDMADLS
-513 DFVKD
+513 EFVKG
-518 LEGQLSYKISDAG
+518 LEGQLSYRINDAG

-570 RVSGSILKL
+570 RVSESILKL
-579 SGECTVIF
+579 TGECTVIF
-587 IAHRLSVVRG
+587 IAHRLSVVRS

-604 DKGKIINQG
+604 DKGRIVNQG
-613 TFDELRAMNPAFNNQ
+613 TFEELRKLNADFNNQ

>member
-1 MRTNHKLTAKIS
+1 MVAVNS
-13 PLIVGYSSS
+13 
-22 MASASTSVFK
+22 SVFK
-32 FTEVKKVLLL
+32 FTEIKKVLLL
-42 LEKKD
+42 LERKD
-47 RLKLLLA
+47 RLKLFLVL
-54 LAINTFLAFLDLFGV
+54 IVNTFLAFLDLFGV
-69 ALIGITSAIL
+69 ALIGVTSAIL

-85 LAAGDQ
+85 LTAGDQ
-91 VSKFLELL
+91 VSRFLEIL
-99 NLDGLPQRDLLI
+99 NLDGLPQRNLLI

-118 FFFIIKTILSVYFFR
+118 FFFIMKTILSVYFLR
-133 RILRYMSIKNAQ
+133 RTLRYMSIRNAQ

-150 VAKMFNRPVE
+150 VSKMLNRPVE
-160 KMLSKSIQHQIYNV
+160 KIYSKSIQHQIYNV

-202 LVGLLLVDPITSI
+202 LIGLMLVDPVTSI
-215 GTFFVFTAIA
+215 GTFFVFTGIGY
-225 FLLYFLLHKRI
+225 LLYFLLHKR
-236 VTLNRK
+236 VAMLNSR
-242 STYQIIYLSQKI
+242 STYESIYFNQKV

-276 IRKIKMQLAGYDAE
+276 IRKTKMKLAGYDAE
-290 IKFIPNISKYTIEIA
+290 IKFIPNISKYTIEVS
-305 VILGVA
+305 VILGIA
-311 VVAGFQFYLFDSN
+311 VVAGIQFYLFDSN

-336 SARIAPAIIRLQ
+336 SSRIAPAIIRLQ
-348 QNIIAVKSSLSAAKP
+348 QNVIAVKSSLSAAKP
-363 TFELIDEL
+363 TFELIEEL
-371 NGVKELDN
+371 NGVKELEKT
-379 IETIINTNHAD
+379 ETLITTNHKD
-390 FSPRVKLSN
+390 FSPRVNLKN
-399 LKFTYSDGVENTI
+399 LKFTYSDAINDTI
-412 EDISLDITEGKFI
+412 QDISLEISEGKFI

-433 GKSTLIDLILGLLA
+433 GKSTLVDLVLGLLA

-454 ISSLTPV
+454 ISGVTPA
-461 DAIKKWPGAIGYV
+461 DAIKKWPGSIGYV

-489 CLGFNPDS
+489 CLGFNPEL
-497 VSDDLV
+497 VADDLV
-503 WQALKLADLS
+503 WQAVEMADLS
-513 DFVKD
+513 EFVKG
-518 LEGQLSYKISDAG
+518 LEGQLSYRISDAG

-570 RVSGSILKL
+570 RVSESILKL
-579 SGECTVIF
+579 TGECTVIF
-587 IAHRLSVVRG
+587 IAHRLSVVRS

-604 DKGKIINQG
+604 DKGRIVNQG
-613 TFDELRAMNPAFNNQ
+613 TFEELRSINADFNNQ

>member
-1 MRTNHKLTAKIS
+1 MWSNPFDLRFEQI
-13 PLIVGYSSS
+13 
-22 MASASTSVFK
+22 
-32 FTEVKKVLLL
+32 KKVLLL
-42 LEKKD
+42 LNRSD
-47 RLKLLLA
+47 RYKLGLVLI
-54 LAINTFLAFLDLFGV
+54 INIGLAFLDLIGV

-91 VSKFLELL
+91 VTRFLQLL
-99 NLDGLPQRDLLI
+99 NLNELPQRHLLL
-111 LLGGTAI
+111 LLGGCAI
-118 FFFIIKTILSVYFFR
+118 SFFILKTILSVYILR
-133 RILRYMSIKNAQ
+133 KTLRYMSTRNAQ

-150 VAKMFNRPVE
+150 VSKMLNRPVE
-160 KMLSKSIQHQIYNV
+160 KIFIKPIQYQIYNV

-179 RLIGGAVTS
+179 SLVGGAVTN

-202 LVGLLLVDPITSI
+202 LIGLMLVDPVTSI
-215 GTFFVFTAIA
+215 GTFFVFTGIG
-225 FLLYFLLHKRI
+225 FLLYFLLHKRVAI
-236 VTLNRK
+236 LNSK
-242 STYQIIYLSQKI
+242 FAYQNIYFNQKV

-276 IRKIKMQLAGYDAE
+276 IRKTKMRLAGYDAE
-290 IKFIPNISKYTIEIA
+290 IKFLPNISKYTIEIS
-305 VILGVA
+305 VILGIA
-311 VVAGFQFYLFDSN
+311 VVAGIQFYLFDSN

-336 SARIAPAIIRLQ
+336 STRIAPAIIRLQ
-348 QNIIAVKSSLSAAKP
+348 QNVIAVKSSLSAAKP
-363 TFELIDEL
+363 TLELIDEL
-371 NGVKELDN
+371 NGVEELER
-379 IETIINTNHAD
+379 IETVISTNHAD
-390 FSPRVKLSN
+390 FSPRVNLSN
-399 LKFTYSDGVENTI
+399 LKFTYLDAVENTI
-412 EDISLDITEGKFI
+412 QDISLEISEGKFI

-447 PSSGSIT
+447 PSSGSIS
-454 ISSLTPV
+454 ISGLTPV
-461 DAIKKWPGAIGYV
+461 DAIKKWPGSIGYV

-489 CLGFNPDS
+489 CLGFNPES
-497 VSDDLV
+497 VPDDLV
-503 WQALKLADLS
+503 WQALEIADLS
-513 DFVKD
+513 DFVKG
-518 LEGQLSYKISDAG
+518 LEGQLSYRISDAG

-570 RVSGSILKL
+570 RVSESILKL
-579 SGECTVIF
+579 TGECTVIF
-587 IAHRLSVVRG
+587 IAHRLSVVRS

-604 DKGKIINQG
+604 DKGKIISQG
-613 TFDELRAMNPAFNNQ
+613 TFDELRKLNADFNNQ

>member
-1 MRTNHKLTAKIS
+1 MVSENPSLLKLSEI
-13 PLIVGYSSS
+13 
-22 MASASTSVFK
+22 
-32 FTEVKKVLLL
+32 KKVLLL
-42 LEKKD
+42 LDKKD
-47 RLKLLLA
+47 RLKLFLVLI
-54 LAINTFLAFLDLFGV
+54 INVFLAFLDLLGV
-69 ALIGITSAIL
+69 ALIGVAAALL

-91 VSKFLELL
+91 VTRFLELL
-99 NLDGLPQRDLLI
+99 NLNGLPLQFLLI
-111 LLGGTAI
+111 LLGGSAI
-118 FFFIIKTILSVYFFR
+118 FFFILKTVLSVYFLR
-133 RILRYMSIKNAQ
+133 KTYRYMSTRNAQ

-150 VAKMFNRPVE
+150 VSKMLNRPVE
-160 KMLSKSIQHQIYNV
+160 KIYSKSIQHQIYNV

-179 RLIGGAVTS
+179 NLVGGVITS
-188 LVVIASDLVLLLVI
+188 LVVIAADLVLLLVMI
-202 LVGLLLVDPITSI
+202 FGLMAVDPISSV
-215 GTFFVFTAIA
+215 GTFVVFTGIGI
-225 FLLYFLLHKRI
+225 LLYFLLHKRVANI
-236 VTLNRK
+236 TTK
-242 STYQIIYLSQKI
+242 SAYQNIYFNQKI

-276 IRKIKMQLAGYDAE
+276 IRKTKMQLAGYEAE
-290 IKFIPNISKYTIEIA
+290 LKFIPNISKYTIEIS
-305 VILGVA
+305 VILGIA
-311 VVAGFQFYLFDSN
+311 LISGIQFYLFDSN

-336 SARIAPAIIRLQ
+336 STRIAPAIVRLQ
-348 QNIIAVKSSLSAAKP
+348 QNVISVKSSLSAAKP
-363 TFELIDEL
+363 TFDLIDEL
-371 NGVKELDN
+371 IGIEELQRN
-379 IETIINTNHAD
+379 ETAINTNHIN
-390 FSPRVKLSN
+390 FLPKLKLDN
-399 LKFTYSDGVENTI
+399 LKFTYTDAMDDTI
-412 EDISLDITEGKFI
+412 QSISLEISEGKFI

-454 ISSLTPV
+454 ISGLTPV
-461 DAIKKWPGAIGYV
+461 DAIKKWPGSIGYV

-489 CLGFNPDS
+489 CLGFNPES

-503 WQALKLADLS
+503 WQALQLADLS
-513 DFVKD
+513 DFVKG
-518 LEGQLSYKISDAG
+518 LEGQLSYRISDAG

-570 RVSGSILKL
+570 RVAESILKL
-579 SGECTVIF
+579 TGECTVIF
-587 IAHRLSVVRG
+587 IAHRLSVVRS

-604 DKGKIINQG
+604 DKGKIVNQG
-613 TFDELRAMNPAFNNQ
+613 RFDELRAVNADFNNQ

>member
-1 MRTNHKLTAKIS
+1 
-13 PLIVGYSSS
+13 
-22 MASASTSVFK
+22 MASLIPSSLK
-32 FTEVKKVLLL
+32 FAEIKKVLLL
-42 LEKKD
+42 LDKKD
-47 RLKLLLA
+47 RFKLFLVLI
-54 LAINTFLAFLDLFGV
+54 INMLLAFLDLLGV
-69 ALIGITSAIL
+69 ALIGVASAIL

-91 VSKFLELL
+91 VTRFLELF
-99 NLDGLPQRDLLI
+99 NLDGLPLQVLLI
-111 LLGGTAI
+111 LLGGSAI
-118 FFFIIKTILSVYFFR
+118 FFFIIKTILSIYFLR
-133 RILRYMSIKNAQ
+133 KTLRYMSTRNAQ

-150 VAKMFNRPVE
+150 VSKMLNRPVE
-160 KMLSKSIQHQIYNV
+160 KIYSKSIQHQIYNV

-179 RLIGGAVTS
+179 VLVGGVITS
-188 LVVIASDLVLLLVI
+188 LVVIAADLVLLLVMI
-202 LVGLLLVDPITSI
+202 VGLMAVDPITSV
-215 GTFFVFTAIA
+215 GTFMVFTGIG
-225 FLLYFLLHKRI
+225 FLLYFLLHKR
-236 VTLNRK
+236 VANLTTK
-242 STYQIIYLSQKI
+242 SAYQNIYFNQKI

-276 IRKIKMQLAGYDAE
+276 IRKTKMQLAGYDAE
-290 IKFIPNISKYTIEIA
+290 LKFIPSISKYTIEIS
-305 VILGVA
+305 VILGIA
-311 VVAGFQFYLFDSN
+311 LISGIQFYLFDSN

-336 SARIAPAIIRLQ
+336 STRIAPAIVRLQ
-348 QNIIAVKSSLSAAKP
+348 QNVIVVKSSLSAAKP

-371 NGVKELDN
+371 NGVEELERV
-379 IETIINTNHAD
+379 ETVISTNHRD

-399 LKFTYSDGVENTI
+399 LEFTYSDATDNTI
-412 EDISLDITEGKFI
+412 QDISLEISEGKFI

-447 PSSGSIT
+447 PSSGSIA
-454 ISSLTPV
+454 ISGLTPV
-461 DAIKKWPGAIGYV
+461 DAIKKWPGSIGYV

-489 CLGFNPDS
+489 CLGFSPES

-503 WQALKLADLS
+503 WHALQLADLS
-513 DFVKD
+513 DFVKG
-518 LEGQLSYKISDAG
+518 LEGQLSYRISDAG

-570 RVSGSILKL
+570 RVSESILKL
-579 SGECTVIF
+579 TGECTVIF
-587 IAHRLSVVRG
+587 IAHRLSVVRS

-604 DKGKIINQG
+604 DKGKIVSQG
-613 TFDELRAMNPAFNNQ
+613 SFEELRKLNADFNNQ

>member
-1 MRTNHKLTAKIS
+1 MVSVTPS
-13 PLIVGYSSS
+13 P
-22 MASASTSVFK
+22 FQ
-32 FTEVKKVLLL
+32 FTEIKKVLLL
-42 LEKKD
+42 LDRKD
-47 RLKLLLA
+47 RFRLFLVL
-54 LAINTFLAFLDLFGV
+54 IVNTMLAFLDLVGV
-69 ALIGITSAIL
+69 ALIGVASAIL
-79 IRGLQG
+79 IRGLQDQQ
-85 LAAGDQ
+85 AGDQ
-91 VSKFLELL
+91 VSRFLGLL
-99 NLDGLPQRDLLI
+99 NLDGLPQQTLLI
-111 LLGGTAI
+111 LLGATAV
-118 FFFIIKTILSVYFFR
+118 FFFVLKTILSVYFLR
-133 RILRYMSIKNAQ
+133 RILRYLSIRNAQ

-150 VAKMFNRPVE
+150 VSKMLNQPVE
-160 KMLSKSIQHQIYNV
+160 KISSKSIQHQIYNV

-179 RLIGGAVTS
+179 KLVGSVVTS
-188 LVVIASDLVLLLVI
+188 LVVVASDLVLLLVI
-202 LVGLLLVDPITSI
+202 LTGLMLVDPITSI
-215 GTFFVFTAIA
+215 GTFFVFTGIA
-225 FLLYFLLHKRI
+225 FLLYFLLHKRVAI
-236 VTLNRK
+236 LNSK
-242 STYQIIYLSQKI
+242 FAYQSIYFNQKV

-276 IRKIKMQLAGYDAE
+276 MRKSKMQIAGYDAE
-290 IKFIPNISKYTIEIA
+290 IKFIPNISKYTIEIS
-305 VILGVA
+305 VILGIA
-311 VVAGFQFYLFDSN
+311 LIAGIQFYLFDSN

-336 SARIAPAIIRLQ
+336 STRIAPAVIRLQ
-348 QNIIAVKSSLSAAKP
+348 QNIIQVKSGLAGAQP
-363 TFELIDEL
+363 TFDLIEDL
-371 NGVKELDN
+371 KGVKELGRV
-379 IETIINTNHAD
+379 ETLISTNHTD

-399 LKFTYSDGVENTI
+399 LKFAYSEAADETI
-412 EDISLDITEGKFI
+412 KDISLEVSEGKFI

-433 GKSTLIDLILGLLA
+433 GKSTLIDLVLGLLA

-454 ISSLTPV
+454 ISGLKPV

-497 VSDDLV
+497 VPDELV
-503 WQALKLADLS
+503 WQALQLADLS
-513 DFVKD
+513 EFVKG
-518 LEGQLSYKISDAG
+518 LEGQLSYRISDAG

-570 RVSGSILKL
+570 RVSESILKL
-579 SGECTVIF
+579 TGECTVIF
-587 IAHRLSVVRG
+587 IAHRLSVVRS

-604 DKGKIINQG
+604 DKGKIVSQG
-613 TFDELRAMNPAFNNQ
+613 SFEELRKLNADFNNQ

>member
-1 MRTNHKLTAKIS
+1 
-13 PLIVGYSSS
+13 
-22 MASASTSVFK
+22 MASLIPSSLK
-32 FTEVKKVLLL
+32 FAEIKKVLLL
-42 LEKKD
+42 LDKKD
-47 RLKLLLA
+47 RFKLFLVLI
-54 LAINTFLAFLDLFGV
+54 INMLLAFLDLLGV
-69 ALIGITSAIL
+69 ALIGVASAIL

-91 VSKFLELL
+91 VTRFLELF
-99 NLDGLPQRDLLI
+99 NLDGLPLQVLLI
-111 LLGGTAI
+111 LLGGSAI
-118 FFFIIKTILSVYFFR
+118 FFFIIKTILSIYFLR
-133 RILRYMSIKNAQ
+133 KTLRYMSTRNAQ

-150 VAKMFNRPVE
+150 VSKMLNRPVE
-160 KMLSKSIQHQIYNV
+160 KIYSKSIQHQIYNV

-179 RLIGGAVTS
+179 VLVGGVITS
-188 LVVIASDLVLLLVI
+188 LVVIAADLVLLLVMI
-202 LVGLLLVDPITSI
+202 VGLMAVDPITSV
-215 GTFFVFTAIA
+215 GTFMVFTGIG
-225 FLLYFLLHKRI
+225 FLLYFLLHKR
-236 VTLNRK
+236 VANLTTK
-242 STYQIIYLSQKI
+242 SAYQNIYFNQKI

-276 IRKIKMQLAGYDAE
+276 IRKTKMQLAGYDAE
-290 IKFIPNISKYTIEIA
+290 LKFIPSISKYTIEIS
-305 VILGVA
+305 VILGIA
-311 VVAGFQFYLFDSN
+311 LISGIQFYLFDSN

-336 SARIAPAIIRLQ
+336 STRIAPAIVRLQ
-348 QNIIAVKSSLSAAKP
+348 QNVIVVKSSLSAAKP

-371 NGVKELDN
+371 NGVEELERV
-379 IETIINTNHAD
+379 ETVISTNHRD

-399 LKFTYSDGVENTI
+399 LEFTYSDATDNTI
-412 EDISLDITEGKFI
+412 QDISLEISEGKFI

-447 PSSGSIT
+447 PSSGSIA
-454 ISSLTPV
+454 ISGLTPV
-461 DAIKKWPGAIGYV
+461 DAIKKWPGSIGYV

-489 CLGFNPDS
+489 CLGFSPES

-503 WQALKLADLS
+503 WHALQLADLS
-513 DFVKD
+513 DFVKG
-518 LEGQLSYKISDAG
+518 LEGQLSYRISDAG

-570 RVSGSILKL
+570 RVSESILKL
-579 SGECTVIF
+579 TGECTVIF
-587 IAHRLSVVRG
+587 IAHRLSVVRS

-604 DKGKIINQG
+604 DKGKIISQG
-613 TFDELRAMNPAFNNQ
+613 SFEELRKLNADFNNQ

>member
-1 MRTNHKLTAKIS
+1 MVAVNS
-13 PLIVGYSSS
+13 
-22 MASASTSVFK
+22 SVFK
-32 FTEVKKVLLL
+32 FAEIKRVLLL

-47 RLKLLLA
+47 RLKLFLVL
-54 LAINTFLAFLDLFGV
+54 IVNTFLAFLDLFGV

-85 LAAGDQ
+85 LTAGDQ
-91 VSKFLELL
+91 VSRFLEIL
-99 NLDGLPQRDLLI
+99 NLNGLPQRTLLI

-118 FFFIIKTILSVYFFR
+118 FFFIMKTILSVYFLR
-133 RILRYMSIKNAQ
+133 RTLRYMSIRNAQ

-150 VAKMFNRPVE
+150 VSKMLNRPVE
-160 KMLSKSIQHQIYNV
+160 KIFSKSIQHQIYNV

-179 RLIGGAVTS
+179 RLVGGAVTN

-202 LVGLLLVDPITSI
+202 LIGLMLVDPVTSI
-215 GTFFVFTAIA
+215 GTFFVFTGIG
-225 FLLYFLLHKRI
+225 FLLYFLLHKRVAI
-236 VTLNRK
+236 LNSK
-242 STYQIIYLSQKI
+242 FTYESIYFNQKV

-276 IRKIKMQLAGYDAE
+276 IRKTKMKLAGYDAE
-290 IKFIPNISKYTIEIA
+290 IKFIPNISKYTIEIS
-305 VILGVA
+305 VILGIA
-311 VVAGFQFYLFDSN
+311 VVAGIQFYLFDSN

-336 SARIAPAIIRLQ
+336 SSRIAPAIIRLQ
-348 QNIIAVKSSLSAAKP
+348 QNVIAVKSSFSAAQP
-363 TFELIDEL
+363 TFDLIDEL
-371 NGVKELDN
+371 NGVQELERT
-379 IETIINTNHAD
+379 ETLITTNHKD
-390 FSPRVKLSN
+390 FSPRVNLKN
-399 LKFTYSDGVENTI
+399 LKFTYSDAINDTI
-412 EDISLDITEGKFI
+412 QDISLEISEGKFI

-433 GKSTLIDLILGLLA
+433 GKSTLVDLVLGLLA
-447 PSSGSIT
+447 PSSGSIS
-454 ISSLTPV
+454 ISGLTPV
-461 DAIKKWPGAIGYV
+461 DAIKKWPGSIGYV

-489 CLGFNPDS
+489 CLGFNPEL
-497 VSDDLV
+497 VQDDLV
-503 WQALKLADLS
+503 WQALDLADLS
-513 DFVKD
+513 EFVKG
-518 LEGQLSYKISDAG
+518 LEGQLSYRISDAG

-570 RVSGSILKL
+570 RVSESILKL
-579 SGECTVIF
+579 TGECTVIF
-587 IAHRLSVVRG
+587 IAHRLSVVRS

-604 DKGKIINQG
+604 DKGRIVNQG
-613 TFDELRAMNPAFNNQ
+613 TFEELRSINADFNNQ

>member
-1 MRTNHKLTAKIS
+1 
-13 PLIVGYSSS
+13 
-22 MASASTSVFK
+22 MASTKPSLLK
-32 FTEVKKVLLL
+32 FNEIKKVLLL
-42 LEKKD
+42 LDRKD
-47 RLKLLLA
+47 RFKLFLVLI
-54 LAINTFLAFLDLFGV
+54 INTFLAFLDLFGV

-91 VSKFLELL
+91 VTSFLELL
-99 NLDGLPQRDLLI
+99 NLDGLPQRSLLV
-111 LLGGTAI
+111 LLGSLAI
-118 FFFIIKTILSVYFFR
+118 FFFILKTILSVYFLR
-133 RILRYMSIKNAQ
+133 RTLRYMSIRNAQ

-150 VAKMFNRPVE
+150 VSKMLNRPVE
-160 KMLSKSIQHQIYNV
+160 KIFSKSIQHQIYNV

-179 RLIGGAVTS
+179 RLVGGAVTS

-202 LVGLLLVDPITSI
+202 LIGLMLVDPVTSI
-215 GTFFVFTAIA
+215 GTFFVFTGIG
-225 FLLYFLLHKRI
+225 FLLYFLLHKRVAI
-236 VTLNRK
+236 LNSK
-242 STYQIIYLSQKI
+242 FAYESIYFSQKV

-276 IRKIKMQLAGYDAE
+276 IRKTKMRLAGYDAE
-290 IKFIPNISKYTIEIA
+290 IKFLPNISKYTIEIS
-305 VILGVA
+305 VILGIA
-311 VVAGFQFYLFDSN
+311 VVAGIQFYLFDSN

-336 SARIAPAIIRLQ
+336 STRIAPAIIRLQ
-348 QNIIAVKSSLSAAKP
+348 QNVIAVKSSLSAAKP
-363 TFELIDEL
+363 TFELIDDL
-371 NGVKELDN
+371 NGVEELER
-379 IETIINTNHAD
+379 IETVISTNHTD
-390 FSPRVKLSN
+390 FLPRVKLSN
-399 LKFTYSDGVENTI
+399 LKFTYSHATENTI
-412 EDISLDITEGKFI
+412 QDISLEISEGKFI

-447 PSSGSIT
+447 PSSGSIK
-454 ISSLTPV
+454 ISGLTPV
-461 DAIKKWPGAIGYV
+461 DAIKKWPGSIGYV

-489 CLGFNPDS
+489 CLGFNPES

-503 WQALKLADLS
+503 WQALQLADLS
-513 DFVKD
+513 DFVKG
-518 LEGQLSYKISDAG
+518 LEGQLSYRISDAG

-570 RVSGSILKL
+570 RVSESILKL
-579 SGECTVIF
+579 TGECTVIF
-587 IAHRLSVVRG
+587 IAHRLSVVRS

-604 DKGKIINQG
+604 DKGKIISQG
-613 TFDELRAMNPAFNNQ
+613 TFEELRSINTDFNNQ

>member
-1 MRTNHKLTAKIS
+1 MVFVNPSI
-13 PLIVGYSSS
+13 
-22 MASASTSVFK
+22 FK
-32 FTEVKKVLLL
+32 FTEIKRVLLL

-47 RLKLLLA
+47 RLKLFIVLI
-54 LAINTFLAFLDLFGV
+54 INTFLAFLDLFGV
-69 ALIGITSAIL
+69 ALIGVTSAIL

-85 LAAGDQ
+85 LTAGDQ
-91 VSKFLELL
+91 VSRFLELL
-99 NLDGLPQRDLLI
+99 NLDGLPQRNLLI

-118 FFFIIKTILSVYFFR
+118 FFFIIKTILSVYFLR
-133 RILRYMSIKNAQ
+133 RTLRYMSIRNAQ

-150 VAKMFNRPVE
+150 VSKMLNRPVE
-160 KMLSKSIQHQIYNV
+160 NIFSKSIQHQIYNV

-179 RLIGGAVTS
+179 RLVGGAVTS

-202 LVGLLLVDPITSI
+202 LIGLMLVDPVTSI
-215 GTFFVFTAIA
+215 GTFFVFTGIG
-225 FLLYFLLHKRI
+225 FLLYFLLHKRVAI
-236 VTLNRK
+236 LNSK
-242 STYQIIYLSQKI
+242 FAYESIYFNQKV

-276 IRKIKMQLAGYDAE
+276 IRKTKMKLAGYDAE
-290 IKFIPNISKYTIEIA
+290 IKFIPNISKYTIEIS
-305 VILGVA
+305 VILGIA
-311 VVAGFQFYLFDSN
+311 VVAGIQFYLFDSN

-336 SARIAPAIIRLQ
+336 SSRIAPAIIRLQ
-348 QNIIAVKSSLSAAKP
+348 QNVIAVKSSLSAAQP
-363 TFELIDEL
+363 TFDLIDEL
-371 NGVKELDN
+371 NGVKELDKT
-379 IETIINTNHAD
+379 ETLITTNHKD
-390 FSPRVKLSN
+390 FSPRVNLKN
-399 LKFTYSDGVENTI
+399 LKFTYADAINDTI
-412 EDISLDITEGKFI
+412 QNISLEISEGKFI

-433 GKSTLIDLILGLLA
+433 GKSTLVDLVLGLLA

-454 ISSLTPV
+454 ISGLAPV
-461 DAIKKWPGAIGYV
+461 DAIKKWPGSIGYV

-489 CLGFNPDS
+489 CLGFDPKT
-497 VSDDLV
+497 VSDQLV
-503 WQALKLADLS
+503 WDALKLADLS
-513 DFVKD
+513 EFIEGLD
-518 LEGQLSYKISDAG
+518 GQLSYRISDAG

-570 RVSGSILKL
+570 RVSESILKL
-579 SGECTVIF
+579 TGECTVIF
-587 IAHRLSVVRG
+587 IAHRLSVVRS

-604 DKGKIINQG
+604 DKGRIVNQG
-613 TFDELRAMNPAFNNQ
+613 TFEELRSINADFNNQ